1 MIVCSCNVL
10 SDKQIEAVLLSKVRP
25 SKISQVYVC
34 LGCRPKC
41 GQCAATIK
49 QIRDELRVSQ

>member
-10 SDKQIEAVLLSKVRP
+10 NDKQIAAAILSEARP
-25 SKISQVYVC
+25 SKISQVYAC

-49 QIRDELRVSQ
+49 LIRDELRASQ